1 MSRSRLFQQRG
12 GTFFL
17 ALTLNS
23 VPDIFSTSPPNWL
36 VEIARPI
43 DTKLTGQVL
52 GSAIAGGLM
61 AAETVGAK
69 ADEIERK
76 TGERPSWL
84 AQTGSWFGE
93 FLPAAHEAKLNLQDP
108 LWKLKAQKVQLG
120 IMGDAL
126 GIVSEQQKIDTNK
139 SKIAL
144 MAKDT
149 QDIPAW
155 LREHPTVESRM
166 SAEWPAAMTPEWNSN
181 LNNLR
186 LRDSQSVQAKVI
198 VSGVKTFADRLSALA
213 KEDSVAAAQ
222 IAGASGQYTSRGQMP
237 PPAILEALSVAEQ
250 ASQQRKENERT
261 AAVAAA
267 EAAGQ
272 VPETRITDKGIT
284 TVYRPS
290 SSTSTFQPREITLA
304 SGTRLIQTSPNQYRI
319 APVKG
324 TERVL
329 TDSQLLQLATQLQ
342 KVGDAKSMASADQIQ
357 EFLAKKAEAQ
367 ISTPASTATA
377 TPSADARVKV
387 RGKDGKLF
395 TVPKAQLQQAI
406 DEGYTP
412 LE

>member
-1 MSRSRLFQQRG
+1 
-12 GTFFL
+12 
-17 ALTLNS
+17 
-23 VPDIFSTSPPNWL
+23 
-36 VEIARPI
+36 
-43 DTKLTGQVL
+43 
-52 GSAIAGGLM
+52 M